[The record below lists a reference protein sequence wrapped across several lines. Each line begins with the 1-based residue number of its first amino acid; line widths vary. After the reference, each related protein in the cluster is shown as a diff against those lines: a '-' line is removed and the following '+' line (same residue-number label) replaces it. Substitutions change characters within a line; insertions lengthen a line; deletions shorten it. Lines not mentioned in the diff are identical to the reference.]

1 MQARK
6 SAMDFLPFA
15 ICHFRRSFHVEL
27 HTNEDE
33 KDFLN
38 GFNGIQRIFFR

>member
-1 MQARK
+1 MWNSTPTRTK
-6 SAMDFLPFA
+6 IRFSVYSVYSVVYFL
-15 ICHFRRSFHVEL
+15 RSSHVGF

-38 GFNGIQRIFFR
+38 GFNEI

>member
-1 MQARK
+1 MHNSQRIERILT
-6 SAMDFLPFA
+6 DFRFA
-15 ICHFRRSFHVEL
+15 ICHLPFSRSSHVGF

-38 GFNGIQRIFFR
+38 GFNGI